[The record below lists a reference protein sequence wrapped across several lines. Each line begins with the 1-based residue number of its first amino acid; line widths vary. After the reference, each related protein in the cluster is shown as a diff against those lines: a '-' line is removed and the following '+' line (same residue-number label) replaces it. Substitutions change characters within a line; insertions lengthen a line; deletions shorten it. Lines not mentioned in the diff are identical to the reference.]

1 MEIKQYKNNFR
12 KKIRQKRIQMSMEEV
27 RYKSEIICRRI
38 LDSERYKSSKC
49 IYCYYPIQN
58 EVNILPVIRHALK
71 TEKIVALPKVI
82 HKNGEMIF
90 TEIENLDDLKTGY
103 YNIPEPI
110 STVQARK
117 ADVILVP
124 GVVFSNTGKRIG
136 QAGGFYDRFLEK
148 KHPYSIGI
156 AYDFQIINDLKTEP
170 HDIDVNQVISNL

>member
-1 MEIKQYKNNFR
+1 
-12 KKIRQKRIQMSMEEV
+12 
-27 RYKSEIICRRI
+27 
-38 LDSERYKSSKC
+38 
-49 IYCYYPIQN
+49 
-58 EVNILPVIRHALK
+58 
-71 TEKIVALPKVI
+71 
-82 HKNGEMIF
+82 MIF

-124 GVVFSNTGKRIG
+124 GVVFSNMGKRIG

-148 KHPYSIGI
+148 NHPYSIGI